1 MHFHSPSERSVGYL
15 FLMRARVANHYPT
28 HPFRTVS
35 PRGWANRVR
44 SKAGASCAPAA
55 ALTYHLAVFRTR
67 RLHEDLPVER
77 VRSRVSA
84 YIYGNIFVLAAIFA
98 TSPESVAHLTAV
110 VIVGATSATTFF
122 AHVVAHNIGQ
132 AIGRTDE
139 EDLRVQLSKE
149 ARDAVPIMTSG
160 TVPAVLLGLG
170 AVGWLSSGLS
180 QLLAE
185 AYVVVRLAGTGIVVR
200 RLSGAASR
208 KGGFWSGLAL
218 AVIGIGIAA
227 LKQVITH

>member
-1 MHFHSPSERSVGYL
+1 VHSCRPLAYD
-15 FLMRARVANHYPT
+15 
-28 HPFRTVS
+28 
-35 PRGWANRVR
+35 
-44 SKAGASCAPAA
+44 
-55 ALTYHLAVFRTR
+55 LAVFRTR
-67 RLHEDLPVER
+67 RLHDDLPVER

-110 VIVGATSATTFF
+110 VIVVATSATTFF

-132 AIGRTDE
+132 AIGRTEDE
-139 EDLRVQLSKE
+139 ELRVQLSRE

-160 TVPAVLLGLG
+160 TVPAVLVGLG
-170 AVGWLSSGLS
+170 AVGWLPPGLS

-200 RLSGAASR
+200 RLSGGASR
-208 KGGFWSGLAL
+208 KGGLWSGLAL
-218 AVIGIGIAA
+218 AGIGIVIAA
-227 LKQVITH
+227 LKQILTH

>member
-1 MHFHSPSERSVGYL
+1 VHSCRPLAYD
-15 FLMRARVANHYPT
+15 
-28 HPFRTVS
+28 
-35 PRGWANRVR
+35 
-44 SKAGASCAPAA
+44 
-55 ALTYHLAVFRTR
+55 LAVFRTR

-98 TSPESVAHLTAV
+98 TSPEGVAHWTAV
-110 VIVGATSATTFF
+110 VIVVATSATTFF

-132 AIGRTDE
+132 AIGRADD
-139 EDLRVQLSKE
+139 EDLRVQLARE

-170 AVGWLSSGLS
+170 ALGWLPPVLS

-200 RLSGAASR
+200 RLSGAASPQ
-208 KGGFWSGLAL
+208 GGFWSGLAL
-218 AVIGIGIAA
+218 AGIGIVIAA
-227 LKQVITH
+227 LKQILTH